1 MYKKHE
7 LIIGFKK
14 KKMKMAESSR
24 ALSLNKKK
32 VKRYFL
38 VISSNVQISAKYEVW
53 KILLRGKYCFLYYF
67 TDFLQSQ
74 FNCEI
79 L

>member
-53 KILLRGKYCFLYYF
+53 KILLRGKYYFLYYF